1 MQEFK
6 DFQQTTTPRVLS
18 MIEAWQKWL
27 SAERRLS
34 ALTAES
40 YFLDLREFM
49 DFLSSDIGHPVD
61 VRDLTDLSVTDLRS
75 FLVERSTQHAA
86 RSSIA
91 RNMSTV
97 RNFYRFLSKT
107 HDINN
112 TAVRVVRPARP
123 PKTLP
128 KPLEQDEALA
138 LLGAAQKMQKEKW
151 QGLRDAA
158 LLTLLYGCGLRISEA
173 LALNV
178 GDIPRTNDVLVITGK
193 GNKQRMVPL
202 LSAVKKTIDAYLK
215 ERPVDT
221 KDAPLFIGSRGERLN
236 PGVVQRQIRK
246 LRTLLGLPA
255 TVTPHAL
262 RHSFATH
269 LLTAGSDLR
278 SVQELLG
285 HASLSAT
292 QRYTEIDTVRLK
304 AVYDHA
310 HPRAHLKK
318 EDE

>member
-6 DFQQTTTPRVLS
+6 DFQQTTASKVLE
-18 MIEAWQKWL
+18 MIKAWQNWL
-27 SAERRLS
+27 TAERRLS
-34 ALTAES
+34 EKTASS
-40 YFLDLREFM
+40 YYLDLREFM
-49 DFLSSDIGHPVD
+49 DFLSDDIGHVVD
-61 VRDLTDLSVTDLRS
+61 VKDLRNLSVTDLRS
-75 FLVERSTQHAA
+75 FLVYRSTHNAG

-91 RNMSTV
+91 RNMSSV
-97 RNFYRFLSKT
+97 RNFYRFLLKNY
-107 HDINN
+107 DIDN
-112 TAVRVVRPARP
+112 TAVHVVRPARP

-128 KPLEQDEALA
+128 KPLEAEDAVA
-138 LLGAAQKMQKEKW
+138 LLNAAKTMQKEKW
-151 QGLRDAA
+151 QGLRDVA
-158 LLTLLYGCGLRISEA
+158 LMTLLYGCGLRISEA
-173 LALNV
+173 LDLNV
-178 GDIPRTNDVLVITGK
+178 GDIPKTNDVLVITGK

-202 LSAVKKTIDAYLK
+202 LGIVKKAIDAYLK
-215 ERPVDT
+215 ERPFETTDT
-221 KDAPLFIGSRGERLN
+221 PLFVGSRGERLN

-246 LRTLLGLPA
+246 IRAYLGLPD

-318 EDE
+318 K

>member
-6 DFQQTTTPRVLS
+6 NFQQTTTPKVLQ
-18 MIEAWQKWL
+18 MIEAWQSWL
-27 SAERRLS
+27 LSERRLS
-34 ALTAES
+34 SHTAES

-49 DFLSSDIGHPVD
+49 DFLSSDIGHAVD
-61 VRDLTDLSVTDLRS
+61 EKDLKNLSVTDLRS
-75 FLVERSTQHAA
+75 FLVDRSSHHIG

-97 RNFYRFLSKT
+97 RNFYRFLLKAY
-107 HDINN
+107 HIEN
-112 TAVRVVRPARP
+112 TAVHVVRPARP

-128 KPLEQDEALA
+128 KPLEQEDALA
-138 LLGAAQKMQKEKW
+138 LLSAAEKMQKEKW
-151 QGLRDAA
+151 QGLRDVA

-173 LALNV
+173 LSLNV
-178 GDIPRTNDVLVITGK
+178 KDIPQTNDVLVVTGK

-202 LSAVKKTIDAYLK
+202 LDIVKKTIHNYLK
-215 ERPVDT
+215 ERPFDT
-221 KDAPLFIGSRGERLN
+221 QDSPLFIGSRGERLN

-246 LRTLLGLPA
+246 LRAYLGLPD

-304 AVYDHA
+304 SVYEHA

-318 EDE
+318 

>member
-61 VRDLTDLSVTDLRS
+61 KCDLMDLSVTDLRS
-75 FLVERSTQHAA
+75 FLVYRSSHQVA

-107 HDINN
+107 YDIEN

-128 KPLEQDEALA
+128 KPLEQDDALA

-151 QGLRDAA
+151 QGLRDVA

-202 LSAVKKTIDAYLK
+202 LGVVKKTIDMYLK

-221 KDAPLFIGSRGERLN
+221 KDAPLFIGSRGERLT
-236 PGVVQRQIRK
+236 PGVIHRHIRK
-246 LRTLLGLPA
+246 LRTFLGLPA

-318 EDE
+318 EEE